1 MHKPSDVDDGSI
13 ASNCSASC
21 CHPFYCTPFS
31 TTPQEPMM
39 AKQRLSRRELERL
52 LYDASE
58 VLNSVLEDCF
68 PTTPEGVAA
77 EEERQR
83 REGPIEL
90 PESLRDASK
99 VLERIQS
106 MKESTQC
113 EHIIVEDDCGS
124 AVCGKCDKDF
134 GWYCQISTKHV
145 CEYENDEWCIH
156 CGAPEERQ

>member
-21 CHPFYCTPFS
+21 VHPFYCTAFS
-31 TTPQEPMM
+31 TTHQEPMM

-77 EEERQR
+77 MEAQHRK
-83 REGPIEL
+83 EGPSEL

-99 VLERIQS
+99 VLERIKN
-106 MKESTQC
+106 MNGG
-113 EHIIVEDDCGS
+113 D
-124 AVCGKCDKDF
+124 
-134 GWYCQISTKHV
+134 
-145 CEYENDEWCIH
+145 
-156 CGAPEERQ
+156 